1 MTNED
6 LTRIRSWFAGYCRS
20 FDPCDGEEERNMLLK
35 EDHSHRVCANAIRI
49 GTEEGL
55 SGEDL
60 SLAEA
65 AALLH
70 DVGRFEQYRQYRTF
84 RDSISVDHGALG
96 VEILLDSDVLAG
108 LAPRYRKIV
117 IETVGRHNS
126 FRLPKRTGSEA
137 LAFLNLVRDAD
148 RLDIWSIFIDY
159 YRKPAEERS
168 PAVGQG
174 LPDRPGC
181 SSRVCEALL
190 QREPVRLS
198 LARTLNDF
206 KLVQLSWVFD
216 LAYASSFRMLLERG
230 CIDGIATNLPLDDGV
245 ARAVDEVKMFA
256 EERAVPSAPAF
267 PAGRVG

>member
-20 FDPCDGEEERNMLLK
+20 FDPRDEEEERNMLLK
-35 EDHSHRVCANAIRI
+35 ENHSHRVCANAIRI
-49 GTEEGL
+49 GADEGL

-60 SLAEA
+60 FLAEA

-108 LAPRYRKIV
+108 FAPRDRKIV

-126 FRLPKRTGSEA
+126 FRLPKRTGREA
-137 LAFLNLVRDAD
+137 LAFLNLIRDAD

-159 YRKPAEERS
+159 YRNPAEVRS

-181 SSRVCEALL
+181 SPRVCETVLR
-190 QREPVRLS
+190 REPVRLS
-198 LARTLNDF
+198 LARTQNDF

-216 LAYASSFRMLLERG
+216 LAYSSSFRLPRERG
-230 CIDGIATNLPLDDGV
+230 CLDGIATNLPLDDGV
-245 ARAVDEVKMFA
+245 AAAVGEVKRFA
-256 EERAVPSAPAF
+256 EERSVAAAPAF
-267 PAGRVG
+267 PVGRVG